1 MDDDALFSDLRDKL
15 FTAVVGDALDKLG
28 SVIRPDA
35 RVDGIMQG
43 LAQIVTNASTVSIAN
58 DSFFF

>member
-1 MDDDALFSDLRDKL
+1 MRSTNWDPSFVL
-15 FTAVVGDALDKLG
+15 TLG
-28 SVIRPDA
+28 SM
-35 RVDGIMQG
+35 GIMQG